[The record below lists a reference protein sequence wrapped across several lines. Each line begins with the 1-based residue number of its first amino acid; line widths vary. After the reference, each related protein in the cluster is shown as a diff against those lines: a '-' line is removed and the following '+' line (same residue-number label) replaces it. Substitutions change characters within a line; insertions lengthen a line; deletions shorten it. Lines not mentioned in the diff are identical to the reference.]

1 MEERVHVGQPVELFG
16 RRLVTATAHRDVKA
30 QRHARQQQ
38 EQANDVVNGIEVLQ
52 AKAKP

>member
-1 MEERVHVGQPVELFG
+1 MEERLHVGQPVELFG

-30 QRHARQQQ
+30 QRHARQQ